1 MISISLWS
9 QGALCL
15 LLSALLPAGAA
26 TDGGEPSGGLFRIE
40 DGAVV
45 IDWSPG
51 TGFCLNPPGSWRN
64 LTDSA
69 GEEAS
74 SHLPGGGGGGSD
86 LRRSAPASTE
96 GWGVYGGG
104 LGGAHI
110 GWASRG
116 LRGGGHGRPAEYGRR
131 VTDLVGVF
139 SIDMTIKLGSKGP
152 SNLSEAE
159 WIGFP

>member
-1 MISISLWS
+1 MPQPPRILEE
-9 QGALCL
+9 
-15 LLSALLPAGAA
+15 P
-26 TDGGEPSGGLFRIE
+26 DRFGG
-40 DGAVV
+40 
-45 IDWSPG
+45 
-51 TGFCLNPPGSWRN
+51 
-64 LTDSA
+64 

-86 LRRSAPASTE
+86 LRRPPPPPR
-96 GWGVYGGG
+96 GGG
-104 LGGAHI
+104 GAPGGGPGGPHIGGAT
-110 GWASRG
+110 RG